1 MNDKNITER
10 ELFDKGADKDMH
22 EYSLTDRKTDGIEL
36 QTMFSKNNLTVD
48 GKSKTFNV
56 ENIELQNNGNA
67 ISGQPLSYDEKRKQL
82 RYGKF
87 ATLILIFK
95 STVGICYFNY
105 HFAIMKAGIV
115 LSAFLN

>member
-10 ELFDKGADKDMH
+10 DLVDKASDKDMLDF
-22 EYSLTDRKTDGIEL
+22 SCTDRKTDGIEL

-48 GKSKTFNV
+48 GKSKAFSV
-56 ENIELQNNGNA
+56 EDIEVQNHGNA